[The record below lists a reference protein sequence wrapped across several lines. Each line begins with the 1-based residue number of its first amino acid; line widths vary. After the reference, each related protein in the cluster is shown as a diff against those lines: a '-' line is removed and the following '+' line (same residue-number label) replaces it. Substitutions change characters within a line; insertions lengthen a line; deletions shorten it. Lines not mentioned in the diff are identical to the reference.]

1 MKSPFPGMDPF
12 IEGHGHLWKDFHHH
26 LIEDVYRTIAAAL
39 PPSYVVQCEPR
50 AYLLL
55 SDREEKKEHHF
66 VPDVGAFS
74 TEPPQAAKAGAGVA
88 LAERATATDE
98 PQTLRAFVAEEYRE
112 HFLEIYEVEPEWR
125 LVTCIEVLSPSNK
138 RPNTPGWD
146 LYCRKR
152 QGLLLGEANLVEIDL
167 LRGGTRM
174 PMMDKWPDSPY
185 VMLVCRRQDA
195 PYCQVWRGYF
205 DRPLPT
211 IPIPLSPPHPD
222 VTLDLQPLIEATY
235 ARARYHLRI
244 DYAKPLTPPLNDEQK
259 AWLAQRLCERG
270 AT

>member
-12 IEGHGHLWKDFHHH
+12 IEGHGHLWEDFHSD
-26 LIEDVYRTIAAAL
+26 LIGLIKGVIAAAL
-39 PPSYVVQCEPR
+39 PPNYVVQSQPR

-55 SDREEKKEHHF
+55 ADSEDKTQRPF

-74 TEPPQAAKAGAGVA
+74 TEPAQGHGGAQRAVA
-88 LAERATATDE
+88 VAEATATDE

-112 HFLEIYEVEPEWR
+112 QFLEIYEVEPEWR

-138 RPNTPGWD
+138 RPKTTGWD
-146 LYCRKR
+146 QYLRKR
-152 QGLLLGEANLVEIDL
+152 QALLLGEANLVEIDL

-174 PMMDKWPDSPY
+174 PMLDKWPDSPY
-185 VMLVCRRQDA
+185 VLMMCRRERA

-211 IPIPLSPPHPD
+211 IPVPLSAPHPD
-222 VTLDLQPLIEATY
+222 VRLDLQPLVEATY
-235 ARARYHLRI
+235 GRSRYHLRI
-244 DYAKPLTPPLNDEQK
+244 DYAKPLTPRLSDEQS
-259 AWLAQRLCERG
+259 AWLARRLCER
-270 AT
+270 AAK